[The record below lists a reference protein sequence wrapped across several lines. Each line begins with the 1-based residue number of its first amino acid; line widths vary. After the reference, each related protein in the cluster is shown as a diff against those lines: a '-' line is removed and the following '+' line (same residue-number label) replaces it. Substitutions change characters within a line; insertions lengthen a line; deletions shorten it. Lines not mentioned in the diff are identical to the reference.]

1 MGAPKLQEAKA
12 QPNNAEDSQTSQRKS
27 ISDLALVE
35 AALYVAGRP
44 LDLSELCSVLKTRSK
59 NKAKRL
65 VKTLAQEY
73 AKRDT
78 ALEILEL
85 KDERFVLQLKAEF
98 TPLVRKLVKR
108 PLLSTGPLK
117 TLSYIA
123 LRQPVSQKRVVEVR
137 GHHAYGHIKLLK
149 EMGLVAVERKGRASI
164 LRTTDYFADYFG
176 LSHDIPTMKRELKKI
191 LEGEKAS
198 PEVAQDSTI
207 NM

>member
-1 MGAPKLQEAKA
+1 MKA
-12 QPNNAEDSQTSQRKS
+12 QPNNAEENSQTRQEKTV
-27 ISDLALVE
+27 SDLALVE

-44 LDLSELCSVLKTRSK
+44 LHLSELCSVLKTRSK
-59 NKAKRL
+59 NKAKKL
-65 VKTLAQEY
+65 VRMLSHEY
-73 AKRDT
+73 SKRDT

-98 TPLVRKLVKR
+98 TPYVRKLVKR

-149 EMGLVAVERKGRASI
+149 EMGLVTVERKGRASI
-164 LRTTDYFADYFG
+164 LKTTDYFADYFG
-176 LSHDIPTMKRELKKI
+176 LSHDIPTMKRELKKV
-191 LEGEKAS
+191 LESEKALEDVPQS
-198 PEVAQDSTI
+198 STL
-207 NM
+207 NG